1 MSNVGQGTDQSFGL
15 DVKSYACTVYAIS
28 VGKEDSMD
36 LLEEI
41 ACNFSQPHT
50 FLFQI
55 WLAWG
60 TKGKWWSILNAYQ
73 KKGMLA
79 ASHGLKGMVIWSE
92 TLHIN
97 QDWYFQQI
105 LTVNDTKGKFI

>member
-1 MSNVGQGTDQSFGL
+1 MSYVGQGTDHSFGL
-15 DVKSYACTVYAIS
+15 DVKSYASTVYAIS

-55 WLAWG
+55 WLA
-60 TKGKWWSILNAYQ
+60 
-73 KKGMLA
+73 
-79 ASHGLKGMVIWSE
+79 
-92 TLHIN
+92 
-97 QDWYFQQI
+97 
-105 LTVNDTKGKFI
+105 